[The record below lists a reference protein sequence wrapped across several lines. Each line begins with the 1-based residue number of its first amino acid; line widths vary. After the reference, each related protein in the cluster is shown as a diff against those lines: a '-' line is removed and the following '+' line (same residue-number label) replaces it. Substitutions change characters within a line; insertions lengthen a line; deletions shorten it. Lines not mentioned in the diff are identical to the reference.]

1 LELPFYRYQVVVVIL
16 DSQSHVPK
24 DSLYTMLVKWIVS
37 FGLFRDPEIVECFSE
52 WLGHTCLRSRL
63 LICSRA
69 HMAWSG
75 ADNKVTFC

>member
-1 LELPFYRYQVVVVIL
+1 LELPFYRYQVAVIIL

-24 DSLYTMLVKWIVS
+24 DSLCTMLVKWIVGC
-37 FGLFRDPEIVECFSE
+37 GLFRDPEIVECFSG
-52 WLGHTCLRSRL
+52 WLGHTCLRSGL

-69 HMAWSG
+69 HMAWFG